1 MSKNILTLLAFAY
14 AGAVTPEVATRTDN
28 SLCLHREKKIVSF
41 KTEANKKIAS
51 ICVNLEDN
59 YIVYRYG
66 TRSLIELTYPAEAS
80 SGSWKNFAFNSYVRA
95 GGEANDPKGG
105 YSVSFTNNGTE
116 YFVYQNWE
124 SENDDYEVG
133 IIITHKGGN
142 YKILGIPQS
151 QTGSLAR
158 LEKFK
163 NILNSQ

>member
-1 MSKNILTLLAFAY
+1 MPKKIVTLLAFAY
-14 AGAVTPEVATRTDN
+14 AGAVTQEAAARTDN
-28 SLCLHREKKIVSF
+28 SLCLHGEKTIVSF
-41 KTEANKKIAS
+41 KTEASRKTAS
-51 ICVNLEDN
+51 ICVDPEDD

-66 TRSLIELTYPAEAS
+66 TRSHIELTYPSEAS
-80 SGSWKNFAFNSYVRA
+80 SSSWKNFAFNSYVRA
-95 GGEANDPKGG
+95 GGEANDPKGEYG
-105 YSVSFTNNGTE
+105 VSFINNGTE

-142 YKILGIPQS
+142 YKILGIPQT

-163 NILNSQ
+163 NILSSQ